1 LKSVWTIPIISSI
14 LILGIFGISQQAEA
28 ATVIISDQ
36 ASCEAQG
43 GALKANKCFF
53 SGSLTIPSGDSWTST
68 MFLAVHDLT
77 VEGELNAPNGMDADK
92 LTNKG
97 TITTVN
103 LISIGPNNF
112 WVNDCGG
119 KINLLPNGI
128 INFDAAGTNH
138 GVIKGDSTTAI
149 TTPLSSKTVVN
160 SGIIQSSITLN
171 KVSIQDVSS
180 PCPKDKKAI
189 ISESSTTQEQ
199 NKNLQIKETKNLRN
213 CKENQICAF
222 PGEYLRYRN
231 TDSYDGFSEIA
242 VVNFKE
248 KISDRTI
255 RVFVD
260 GFGSKPL
267 TYELNT
273 KTGQEKNAQFGV
285 DRPFNLVEPV
295 PMYIGQKVFRIYV
308 TFETTL
314 TTEETGTFKNME
326 RTFMVGAYEEEGLF
340 VERKYDKET
349 GVLVSQVENYELDG
363 NWYKSESTLI
373 DTNIFSVPTKIIS
386 TKETKSTMT
395 NDHSGGSIISGEES
409 CIALIK
415 GAKWNPTSNSCVV
428 KFLSIDSGAT
438 LTISSNV
445 RLINSEGTFR
455 NSGTIN
461 VLGEID
467 NFGTLENFGTIN
479 VSGNIGNND
488 SIINKGTIK
497 INSGGFV
504 VNFDTGTIDNF
515 DAISNNDDLINFG
528 TIDNHCDGV
537 ISGNPVGDG
546 YKELEFT
553 GKITRDSTCANLAK
567 ASNAE
572 NIFENFYLG
581 LWLGGC
587 VDNPGDDYKDILWK
601 GSYLKYRL
609 YWDQEDMHKNIDNRG
624 TL

>member
-1 LKSVWTIPIISSI
+1 M
-14 LILGIFGISQQAEA
+14 ILGIFGTSQQAEA

-43 GALKANKCFF
+43 GVIKTNKCFF

-68 MFLAVHDLT
+68 MFFAVHDLT

-103 LISIGPNNF
+103 LISIGPSNF

-149 TTPLSSKTVVN
+149 TTPLSSNTVVN
-160 SGIIQSSITLN
+160 SGIIQSSISLN
-171 KVSIQDVSS
+171 KVSIKDVSS

-189 ISESSTTQEQ
+189 IRDSSTTQEQ
-199 NKNLQIKETKNLRN
+199 NENLQIKETKNLRN

-242 VVNFKE
+242 IVNFKE

-326 RTFMVGAYEEEGLF
+326 RTFMVGTYEEEGLF

-373 DTNIFSVPTKIIS
+373 DTNIFSAPTKIATTKTT
-386 TKETKSTMT
+386 TKET
-395 NDHSGGSIISGEES
+395 SIPKIVPEPTPDGIS
-409 CIALIK
+409 
-415 GAKWNPTSNSCVV
+415 
-428 KFLSIDSGAT
+428 
-438 LTISSNV
+438 
-445 RLINSEGTFR
+445 
-455 NSGTIN
+455 
-461 VLGEID
+461 
-467 NFGTLENFGTIN
+467 
-479 VSGNIGNND
+479 D
-488 SIINKGTIK
+488 SIIVEIKRTSYQPSENIEIFGTVKELLSGFPVTLQVIAANGNLVTIQQLEVGADKKFSTELTTGGSLWKSQGTYTIK
-497 INSGGFV
+497 VQYGTNSRTAEAT
-504 VNFDTGTIDNF
+504 FDYADGARVAPILESEKESVIQENVIESASTSVPTQPEQKESPSTKIQESSFSDSDEVDPTNV
-515 DAISNNDDLINFG
+515 AIGAFIVLGIPAIIIGLIIWKIKQRRKKNQ
-528 TIDNHCDGV
+528 ISSKWEGV
-537 ISGNPVGDG
+537 
-546 YKELEFT
+546 
-553 GKITRDSTCANLAK
+553 
-567 ASNAE
+567 
-572 NIFENFYLG
+572 
-581 LWLGGC
+581 
-587 VDNPGDDYKDILWK
+587 
-601 GSYLKYRL
+601 
-609 YWDQEDMHKNIDNRG
+609 
-624 TL
+624 